1 MLHILWYVLSYC
13 SSSPFPR
20 TGCTVLSS
28 SSLSPLVPVVCVVSV
43 VPSSCILVST
53 LLLLFLSMVLNSLS
67 LSCSDILGFS
77 NKFNSIRCSGL
88 CVVNLALFFGISSGN
103 FCTIPWPVFII
114 SLPYIS
120 YILPPCILGIL
131 PPFKYS

>member
-1 MLHILWYVLSYC
+1 MAWISSQVKFTC
-13 SSSPFPR
+13 SGEVGDSF
-20 TGCTVLSS
+20 
-28 SSLSPLVPVVCVVSV
+28 PLVPVVCVVLV

-53 LLLLFLSMVLNSLS
+53 LLLLFLSLVLNSLS

-77 NKFNSIRCSGL
+77 NKFISIRCSGL

-120 YILPPCILGIL
+120 YILQPCILGKIGRAHV
-131 PPFKYS
+131 